1 MTRLIDAAAV
11 GLLIVMTA
19 QGLSV
24 AAQVALAP
32 LPGCDGFPSECTAF
46 SQQEGNK

>member
-32 LPGCDGFPSECTAF
+32 LPGCAALTAAECAAHA
-46 SQQEGNK
+46 EGR